1 MARIIMM
8 TDFSESYPRR
18 LLIGVAKY
26 AHDIG
31 EAWTL
36 CRLTTAVREK
46 YGIDAL
52 VDYAKRFQADVIIGQ
67 FHETDNVAAI
77 QNAGIIPIAQEFV
90 SRNTQISN
98 VTGEHFKAG
107 RIGAEYFI
115 NKGFHNFAFLGMKD
129 VIWSEERLEGFRQT
143 IMNSDNSYSFSE
155 FKLPQPSIWQNYDMS
170 ELSSWIK
177 SLPKPV
183 AIMACDDNQ
192 AFLIV
197 EVSRNMSVKENETR
211 LRIPDDVAVLGVD
224 NDESICSLSYPNL
237 SSINQEVERGG
248 YELARYIDSC
258 LKNPDAPRRNIVVPV
273 GNVISRQ
280 SSDIFVNDDPSIA
293 KVLRY
298 IHENIATKISVNDI
312 VSEVPLSRR
321 LLESR
326 FKKEMGT
333 SIYDYI
339 IRIRIEKIAELLS
352 EGKTVSEAAF
362 ELGLTDIKNVS
373 RSFKRLMGCTPSEY
387 RESRL
392 ISEPNVVNDD

>member
-1 MARIIMM
+1 M
-8 TDFSESYPRR
+8 
-18 LLIGVAKY
+18 
-26 AHDIG
+26 
-31 EAWTL
+31 
-36 CRLTTAVREK
+36 
-46 YGIDAL
+46 
-52 VDYAKRFQADVIIGQ
+52 
-67 FHETDNVAAI
+67 
-77 QNAGIIPIAQEFV
+77 
-90 SRNTQISN
+90 
-98 VTGEHFKAG
+98 
-107 RIGAEYFI
+107 
-115 NKGFHNFAFLGMKD
+115 
-129 VIWSEERLEGFRQT
+129 
-143 IMNSDNSYSFSE
+143 
-155 FKLPQPSIWQNYDMS
+155 
-170 ELSSWIK
+170 
-177 SLPKPV
+177 
-183 AIMACDDNQ
+183 
-192 AFLIV
+192 
-197 EVSRNMSVKENETR
+197 
-211 LRIPDDVAVLGVD
+211 
-224 NDESICSLSYPNL
+224 
-237 SSINQEVERGG
+237 ERGG

-298 IHENIATKISVNDI
+298 IHENIAAKISVNDI

-392 ISEPNVVNDD
+392 ISEPNLVNDD

>member
-36 CRLTTAVREK
+36 CRLNTTDRDK
-46 YGIDAL
+46 YETESL

-67 FHETDNVAAI
+67 FLKTDDLSAFKK
-77 QNAGIIPIAQEFV
+77 AGIIPIAQEFS
-90 SRNTQISN
+90 SRNTIIIN
-98 VTGEHFKAG
+98 ITGEHHKAG
-107 RIGAEYFI
+107 RTGAEYFI
-115 NKGFHNFAFLGMKD
+115 NKGFHNFAYLGMED
-129 VIWSEERLEGFRQT
+129 VVWSDERLEGFRQAVLE
-143 IMNSDNSYSFSE
+143 SDKSYTFSE
-155 FKLPQPSIWQNYDMS
+155 FKLPQPYIWQNLDMT
-170 ELSSWIK
+170 ELSTWIK

-192 AFLIV
+192 AFLVV
-197 EVSRNMSVKENETR
+197 EVSRNLALTEKETR

-224 NDESICSLSYPNL
+224 NDESICNLSYPNL
-237 SSINQEVERGG
+237 SSINQEVEKGG
-248 YELARYIDSC
+248 YELARYIDTC
-258 LKNPDAPRRNIVVPV
+258 LKNPDAPQKNIVVPI

-339 IRIRIEKIAELLS
+339 IRIRIEKIAELLRD
-352 EGKTVSEAAF
+352 GKTVSEAAF

-387 RESRL
+387 RDSRMV
-392 ISEPNVVNDD
+392 SEEEGLQG

>member
-1 MARIIMM
+1 MM

-36 CRLTTAVREK
+36 CRLNTTDRDK
-46 YGIDAL
+46 YETESL

-67 FHETDNVAAI
+67 FLKTDDLSAFKK
-77 QNAGIIPIAQEFV
+77 AGIIPIAQEFS
-90 SRNTQISN
+90 SRNTIIIN
-98 VTGEHFKAG
+98 ITGEHHKAG
-107 RIGAEYFI
+107 RTGAEYFI
-115 NKGFHNFAFLGMKD
+115 NKGFHNFAYLGMED
-129 VIWSEERLEGFRQT
+129 VVWSDERLEGFRQAVLE
-143 IMNSDNSYSFSE
+143 SDKSYTFSE
-155 FKLPQPSIWQNYDMS
+155 FKLPQPYIWQNLDMT
-170 ELSSWIK
+170 ELSTWIK

-192 AFLIV
+192 AFLVV
-197 EVSRNMSVKENETR
+197 EVSRNLALTEKETR

-224 NDESICSLSYPNL
+224 NDESICNLSYPNL
-237 SSINQEVERGG
+237 SSINQEVEKGG
-248 YELARYIDSC
+248 YELARYIDTC
-258 LKNPDAPRRNIVVPV
+258 LKNPDAPQKNIVVPI

-339 IRIRIEKIAELLS
+339 IRIRIEKIAELLRD
-352 EGKTVSEAAF
+352 GKTVSEAAF

-387 RESRL
+387 RDSRMV
-392 ISEPNVVNDD
+392 SEEEGLQG

>member
-8 TDFSESYPRR
+8 TDFSEAYPRR

-36 CRLTTAVREK
+36 CRLNTIVRDK
-46 YGIDAL
+46 YGIDAI
-52 VDYAKRFQADVIIGQ
+52 VEYASRFQADVVIGQ
-67 FHETDNVAAI
+67 FYESDNLNAFTD
-77 QNAGIIPIAQEFV
+77 AGIIPIAQEFS
-90 SRNTQISN
+90 SRNSDVIN
-98 VTGEHFKAG
+98 ITGEHHKAG
-107 RIGAEYFI
+107 KSGAEYYI
-115 NKGFHNFAFLGMKD
+115 NKGFHNFAFLGING
-129 VIWSEERLEGFRQT
+129 VVWSDERLEGFKSAVQNIGKGYT
-143 IMNSDNSYSFSE
+143 FSQ
-155 FKLPQPSIWQNYDMS
+155 FKLPHSTIWQNYDMT
-170 ELSSWIK
+170 ELSTWLK
-177 SLPKPV
+177 ALPKPV

-192 AFLIV
+192 AFLVV
-197 EVSRNMSVKENETR
+197 EVCRHLAINENITK
-211 LRIPDDVAVLGVD
+211 LRIPDDVAILGVD
-224 NDESICSLSYPNL
+224 NDESICCLSHPNL
-237 SSINQEVERGG
+237 SSINQEVEKGG
-248 YELARYIDSC
+248 YELARYIDDL
-258 LKNPDAPRRNIVVPV
+258 LKNPKKPKKDIIVPV
-273 GNVISRQ
+273 GNIMSRQ

-298 IHENIATKISVNDI
+298 IHENISTKMSVNDI

-352 EGKTVSEAAF
+352 EGKAVSEAAF

-373 RSFKRLMGCTPSEY
+373 RSFKKLMGCTPSEY
-387 RESRL
+387 RENRFSPQNGEL
-392 ISEPNVVNDD
+392 

>member
-36 CRLTTAVREK
+36 CRLNTTVRDK
-46 YGIDAL
+46 YSMDDL

-67 FHETDNVAAI
+67 FNDSDDLSAI
-77 QNAGIIPIAQEFV
+77 IQAGIIPIAQEFS
-90 SRNTQISN
+90 SRNLSIAN
-98 VTGEHFKAG
+98 ITGEHFKSG
-107 RIGAEYFI
+107 KLGAEYYI
-115 NKGFHNFAFLGMKD
+115 NKGFHNFAFLGLQD
-129 VIWSEERLEGFRQT
+129 VVWSDERLEGFKNT
-143 IMNSDNSYSFSE
+143 ILKSDAVYSFSE
-155 FKLPQPSIWQNYDMS
+155 FKLQQSTTWKQYDMT
-170 ELSSWIK
+170 EFASWLQN
-177 SLPKPV
+177 LPKPV
-183 AIMACDDNQ
+183 AVMACDDNQ
-192 AFLIV
+192 AFQIV
-197 EVSRNMSVKENETR
+197 EVCRNLTINESASR

-224 NDESICSLSYPNL
+224 NDESICCLSFPNL
-237 SSINQEVERGG
+237 SSINQEVEKGG
-248 YELARYIDSC
+248 YELARYIDNI
-258 LKNPDAPRRNIVVPV
+258 LKYPGDQRKNIVVPI

-298 IHENIATKISVNDI
+298 IHENIASKLSVNEI
-312 VSEVPLSRR
+312 VNEVPLSRR

-339 IRIRIEKIAELLS
+339 IRIRIEKIAALLT

-387 RESRL
+387 RDARATAEGL
-392 ISEPNVVNDD
+392 A